1 MSAPKRGRS
10 AGPLDGL
17 LVADFSRVVAGP
29 YAAMMLGDLG
39 ADVVKVERPGAG
51 DDTRGFGP
59 PFVSAGAADA
69 GDQTTSYYLSI
80 NRNKRAV
87 AWDLATPDGRR
98 KARALAERAD
108 VVIENFK
115 PGGAAKLGLAYDEI
129 TATNPRVVYCSIS
142 GFGSSGEGAQ
152 LPGYDFLVQAV
163 GGLMSITGD
172 GGPHGQ
178 PRKVGVALVDVLT
191 ALFASNAVLAAL
203 VERSSSGR
211 GQRIEVDLLSSS
223 LAALINQASTYL
235 TTGSIPRAMGNRHPS
250 IAPYETLA
258 ASDRQ
263 FVVAVGNDGQ
273 FAALARVVG
282 KGWMGADS
290 RYERN
295 ADRVA
300 NRDEMVAELEEALSA
315 RSAAE
320 WVELLNAAGIP
331 SGVVNDVA
339 EAFALAEKVGLSPVV
354 HVTSTGGADRPA
366 SEPDPTA
373 QVASP
378 MRFSRT
384 PVTYRLAPPRLGEHS
399 AEVES
404 QLGLGRGPDGR

>member
-1 MSAPKRGRS
+1 VSAPQPRP
-10 AGPLDGL
+10 GPLDGL

-29 YAAMMLGDLG
+29 YAAMLLGDLG
-39 ADVVKVERPGAG
+39 ADVVKVERPGSG

-59 PFVSAGAADA
+59 PFV
-69 GDQTTSYYLSI
+69 GDGGQTSSYYLSI

-87 AWDLATPDGRR
+87 AWDLATADGQA

-115 PGGAAKLGLAYDEI
+115 PGGAAKLGLDYEEI
-129 TATNPRVVYCSIS
+129 AATNPGVVYCSIS

-172 GGPHGQ
+172 GGPEGQ
-178 PRKVGVALVDVLT
+178 PRKVGVAVVDVLT

-203 VERSSSGR
+203 VERSGSGR

-258 ASDRQ
+258 AADRQ

-282 KGWMGADS
+282 KEQMGTDA
-290 RYERN
+290 RYARN
-295 ADRVA
+295 AERVA
-300 NRDEMVAELEEALSA
+300 NRDEMIAELEGALST
-315 RSAAE
+315 RPAAE
-320 WVELLNAAGIP
+320 WVDLLNAAGIP
-331 SGVVNDVA
+331 SGIVNDLG

-354 HVTSTGGADRPA
+354 QVTKTGGARWPA
-366 SEPDPTA
+366 SDPDPGA

-384 PVTYRLAPPRLGEHS
+384 PVTYRLPPPRLGEHS

-404 QLGLGRGPDGR
+404 QLGIDSDRDPR